1 MIRSEEPDS
10 FAAVSLAIAKIRLY
24 VLKDQARSLGEL
36 AEPRLG
42 ITIQGVCT
50 SMSIRHSTEAKMHK
64 ASILWA
70 AMRSKLL
77 L

>member
-36 AEPRLG
+36 AA
-42 ITIQGVCT
+42 T
-50 SMSIRHSTEAKMHK
+50 IRHNNPRCLYFNVDNA
-64 ASILWA
+64 
-70 AMRSKLL
+70 
-77 L
+77 

>member
-50 SMSIRHSTEAKMHK
+50 CTEAKMHK

-70 AMRSKLL
+70 TMRSKLL